1 MTVRIS
7 DRDVPP
13 MLSRQFELDP
23 RLPAV
28 LKAELGPGSYQVL
41 VITREDLNT
50 HVRILGKSVQLSNL
64 RAYALIVEIVGER
77 VEVLKAVQVRD
88 DIEPPPGTAV
98 FYQAVE
104 GISRRP
110 R

>member
-7 DRDVPP
+7 DRDVPA
-13 MLSRQFELDP
+13 MLALPFALDP

-28 LKAELGPGSYQVL
+28 LKAELGPGAFEVL
-41 VITREDLNT
+41 LITREDLNT

-64 RAYALIVEIVGER
+64 RAYALVVEIADSVR
-77 VEVLKAVQVRD
+77 VVEAVQVRD

-98 FYQAVE
+98 FYQAAE

-110 R
+110 S